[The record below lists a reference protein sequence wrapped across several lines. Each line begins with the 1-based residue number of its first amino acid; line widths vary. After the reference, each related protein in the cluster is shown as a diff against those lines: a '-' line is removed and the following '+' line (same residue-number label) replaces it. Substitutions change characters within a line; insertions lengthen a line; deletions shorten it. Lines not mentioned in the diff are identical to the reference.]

1 MLVGRSLGLSSSL
14 TMTTLFFPD
23 YDETEG
29 APPLVIF
36 GAGGFGREVLVL
48 LRQLNE
54 AQLTWTLRG
63 FYDDQPPTTATI
75 HGLPYLGTA
84 ADLNATSEPL
94 AVAVA
99 VGSPAGRAAV
109 VARLTSN
116 QLSFPAIVHPGVALR
131 PYQHITVGE
140 GTIIQKDVNLMTD
153 LRIGRFVVLNVGTIL
168 GHDAVVEDFCSL
180 MGHVDL
186 SGYVHVE
193 TGCYLGTKSTI
204 IQGLRMGAHSTLG
217 AGAVA
222 VRDLPASC
230 TAVGVPAKVIKN

>member
-1 MLVGRSLGLSSSL
+1 
-14 TMTTLFFPD
+14 MTQLFFPD
-23 YDETEG
+23 YDAHE
-29 APPLVIF
+29 AALPLVIF

-54 AQLTWTLRG
+54 VQPTWRLQG
-63 FYDDQPPTTATI
+63 FYDDQPPAAATI
-75 HGLPYLGTA
+75 NGLPYLGTA
-84 ADLNATSEPL
+84 ADLNATTEPL

-99 VGSPAGRAAV
+99 VGSPAARAAV
-109 VARLTSN
+109 VARLTSP
-116 QLSFPAIVHPGVALR
+116 QLSFPALVHPGVALH
-131 PYQHITVGE
+131 PYQNIQVGE

-180 MGHVDL
+180 MCHVDL

-204 IQGLRMGAHSTLG
+204 IQGLRMGARSTLG

-222 VRDLPASC
+222 VRDLPAGV
-230 TAVGVPAKVIKN
+230 TAAGVPARILSPKP

>member
-1 MLVGRSLGLSSSL
+1 MTQLLSSE
-14 TMTTLFFPD
+14 FNND
-23 YDETEG
+23 YDSPG
-29 APPLVIF
+29 AAPPLVIF

-54 AQLTWTLRG
+54 VQPTWTLHG
-63 FYDDQPPTTATI
+63 FYDDQAPATPTLN
-75 HGLPYLGTA
+75 GLPYLGTT
-84 ADLNATSEPL
+84 ADLNATTEPL

-109 VARLTSN
+109 VAQLTSP
-116 QLSFPAIVHPGVALR
+116 QLSFPVIVHPSVAWR
-131 PYQHITVGE
+131 PYQNITIGE

-186 SGYVHVE
+186 SGYVHLE
-193 TGCYLGTKSTI
+193 TGCYLGTKATI

-222 VRDLPASC
+222 VRDLPTGI
-230 TAVGVPAKVIKN
+230 TAAGVPAKILRAKVED

>member
-1 MLVGRSLGLSSSL
+1 
-14 TMTTLFFPD
+14 MTQLFFPD
-23 YDETEG
+23 YDAPEA

-54 AQLTWTLRG
+54 VQPTWHLRG
-63 FYDDQPPTTATI
+63 FYDDHAPAAATI
-75 HGLPYLGTA
+75 NGLPYLGDA
-84 ADLNATSEPL
+84 AALNATSEPL

-99 VGSPAGRAAV
+99 VGSPAARAAV
-109 VARLTSN
+109 VARLTSP
-116 QLSFPAIVHPGVALR
+116 QLSFPTLVHPGVALQ
-131 PYQHITVGE
+131 PYQNISVGE

-204 IQGLRMGAHSTLG
+204 IQGLRMGRHSTLG

-222 VRDLPASC
+222 VRDLPAGV
-230 TAVGVPAKVIKN
+230 TAVGVPAKILAAKP